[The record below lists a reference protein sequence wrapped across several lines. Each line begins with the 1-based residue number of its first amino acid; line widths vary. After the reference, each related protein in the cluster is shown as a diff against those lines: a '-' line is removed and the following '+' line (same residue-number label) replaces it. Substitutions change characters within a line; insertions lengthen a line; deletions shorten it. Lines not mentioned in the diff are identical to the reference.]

1 MSEVVE
7 LLREL
12 VAIDSVS
19 ARSNRPM
26 ARVLAGQLTAR
37 GFSVRE
43 HVYRDPAGVEKVN
56 LVALAGP
63 VVEPPGAGGLAFL
76 GHTDVVPFDP
86 AWTNALVLEEREGR
100 LYGRGAADTKG
111 FLAAV
116 LVAAGRIDSARLARP
131 LACIFTAD
139 EEIGCVGA
147 KRLVEELPERPA
159 HVVVGEPTGLR
170 PVRAHKGYWL
180 AEVEVLGREGH
191 SAFPEAGRSAIFDAA
206 KLLRRIAALAAE
218 LEGDRDETFAPPYA
232 TVNVGLIAGGKAQNV
247 IPGACRFPVE
257 WRPLPGRNGEEVARR
272 LRREIDLLREADPG
286 FEARLRVIR
295 RDEPVAMAPDTPIVR
310 FLEEATGHRAITVP
324 FGTELPEV
332 AALGAGGCV
341 CGPGDIQVAH
351 RTGEYVPRAELE
363 AAVELFSRTI
373 RRFCC

>member
-1 MSEVVE
+1 VSEVVE

-19 ARSNRPM
+19 ATSNR
-26 ARVLAGQLTAR
+26 ALVRVLASRLGAY
-37 GFSVRE
+37 GCSVRE
-43 HVYRDPAGVEKVN
+43 YGYRDPAGVEKVN
-56 LVALAGP
+56 LVAAAGP
-63 VVEPPGAGGLAFL
+63 AVDPPGAGGLAFL

-86 AWTNALVLEEREGR
+86 AWANALVLEERDGR
-100 LYGRGAADTKG
+100 LYGRGTADTKG

-116 LVAAGRIDSARLARP
+116 VTAVGRIDRARLVRP
-131 LACIFTAD
+131 LLLVFTAD

-147 KRLVEELPERPA
+147 KRLVEEVPLRPA
-159 HVVVGEPTGLR
+159 QVVVGEPTGLR

-191 SAFPEAGRSAIFDAA
+191 SAYPETGRSAILDAA
-206 KLLRRIAALAAE
+206 KLLGRIAVLATE
-218 LEGDRDETFAPPYA
+218 LEGDRDEAFVPPYA
-232 TVNVGLIAGGKAQNV
+232 TVNVGTITGGKAQNV

-257 WRPLPGRNGEEVARR
+257 WRPLPGRDGEEVARR
-272 LRREIDLLREADPG
+272 IRREIEGLREVDPG
-286 FEARLRVIR
+286 FRARLEVIR

-310 FLEEATGHRAITVP
+310 FLEEATGKAAITVP

-351 RTGEYVPRAELE
+351 RTGEYVPREEIE
-363 AAVELFSRTI
+363 AAVDLFVRAI
-373 RRFCC
+373 ERFCC